1 MLDLTATPASKGLP
15 EATTEAQT
23 PIQWPN
29 EQNDDVFDF
38 QDAFDFGSGRLT
50 TRTLLDFTEW
60 DEDSPVSGSYD
71 VSVDE
76 EAASWQSELLLETED
91 DGGPEMTLK
100 SLVEFRSDAAGKAF
114 ETHISFKAQS
124 PGFAEPPAEIPETP
138 AEPSAFAFSFF
149 FDFI

>member
-50 TRTLLDFTEW
+50 TRTLLDFSEW

-114 ETHISFKAQS
+114 EPAL
-124 PGFAEPPAEIPETP
+124 FAEPARRRAGGGLKPFLPASGHQLIADESY
-138 AEPSAFAFSFF
+138 ASRFG
-149 FDFI
+149 